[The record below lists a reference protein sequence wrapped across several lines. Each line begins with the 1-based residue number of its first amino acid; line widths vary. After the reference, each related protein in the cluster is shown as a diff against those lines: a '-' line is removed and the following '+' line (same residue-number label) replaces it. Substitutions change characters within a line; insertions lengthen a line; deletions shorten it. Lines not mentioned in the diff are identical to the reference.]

1 MASEKWLIDGAK
13 VIDVERVR
21 KLKVSLIAGKVDI
34 VGHDEPGARIEVHS
48 VSGKELKVSIDGET
62 LEIDHPQLSWDNFIE
77 VFSSFRG
84 SAKADVSIMVPRD
97 IALSF
102 GVVSASA
109 LINGLTTDAS
119 ISSVNGDL
127 VIDGLTGALQINSVS
142 GEIAVSSH
150 TGRVS
155 ARTVSGDIT
164 ASGDVSVF
172 TAETVSGDVL
182 ADITGI
188 PDEVRISTVSGDITA
203 SGDVSVFTAETVSGD
218 VLADITGIP
227 DEVRISTVSG
237 AVTTRLAAGVPV
249 QYKINTVGG
258 KLQLD
263 DSEIKG
269 VHGQYTGKYGTLDA
283 KWLDFK
289 ANTVSG
295 NINVLHAVSV

>member
-1 MASEKWLIDGAK
+1 MAQEKWLIDGAK
-13 VIDVERVR
+13 VIDVEVVR
-21 KLKVSLIAGKVDI
+21 RLKVSLIAGKVDI

-109 LINGLTTDAS
+109 LITGLTTDAS
-119 ISSVNGDL
+119 IATVNGDL
-127 VIDGLTGALQINSVS
+127 VIDGLTGALQLNSVS
-142 GEIAVSSH
+142 GEIAVSDH

-155 ARTVSGDIT
+155 ARTVSGDVT
-164 ASGDVSVF
+164 ATGDVSVF
-172 TAETVSGDVL
+172 TTETVSGDVFT
-182 ADITGI
+182 DITGI
-188 PDEVRISTVSGDITA
+188 PDS
-203 SGDVSVFTAETVSGD
+203 
-218 VLADITGIP
+218 
-227 DEVRISTVSG
+227 VRISTVSG
-237 AVTTRLAAGVPV
+237 AITTRLAAGVPV
-249 QYKINTVGG
+249 QYKINTVSG

-283 KWLDFK
+283 HWLDFK